1 MEHRLELTSGR
12 DACQKITYAPFPAT
26 PKHTY
31 KGLVVDDK
39 YYDIPGPGRGGFGVV
54 LGVRATISGTYR
66 FVGSRTK
73 RLIAGLGFWM
83 SVLGL

>member
-1 MEHRLELTSGR
+1 MGVIGIRRDSYGEL
-12 DACQKITYAPFPAT
+12 
-26 PKHTY
+26 
-31 KGLVVDDK
+31 KG
-39 YYDIPGPGRGGFGVV
+39 YSCIPGVYSCLGFGVV